1 MFALSKPRT
10 PAPRRRGAA
19 LIALLLTGLLGA
31 CTAKPTGYSDFD
43 INTDFSGF
51 ETFSFVPG
59 NTLVVASPNPP
70 NPALE
75 PTLKEEVRNYLT
87 RRGFRY
93 TPNEAD
99 ADFVIGFAVGG
110 TPTTRTTAFTN
121 NYRQGRIVGQGLSNE
136 VVNQESSEGGLV
148 IDMFDQQSGDKK
160 WMGWAIQ
167 EITMGDMVQLQR
179 TVRETVDVI
188 LQHFPPD
195 V

>member
-1 MFALSKPRT
+1 MAATSYPRKDM
-10 PAPRRRGAA
+10 PARWAAA
-19 LIALLLTGLLGA
+19 LFALLLTGLLGA

-43 INTDFSGF
+43 IDTDFSGF
-51 ETFSFVPG
+51 KTFSFVPG

-75 PTLKEEVRNYLT
+75 PTLKEEVRKYLT
-87 RRGFRY
+87 NRGFRY
-93 TPNEAD
+93 TANEAD

-121 NYRQGRIVGQGLSNE
+121 NYRQVRIAGQGLSNQ

-148 IDMFDQQSGDKK
+148 IDMFDQGSGDKK

-167 EITMGDMVQLQR
+167 EITMGDMVQLER
-179 TVRETVDVI
+179 TVRETVGVI
-188 LQHFPPD
+188 LQHFPPE